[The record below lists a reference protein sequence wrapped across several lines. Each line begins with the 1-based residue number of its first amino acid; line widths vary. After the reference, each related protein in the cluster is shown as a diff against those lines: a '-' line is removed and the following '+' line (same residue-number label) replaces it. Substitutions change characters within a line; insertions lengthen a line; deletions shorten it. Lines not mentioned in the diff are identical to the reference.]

1 MKTRVRVEA
10 QVEAFVKSLAPEP
23 RQKLR
28 AAIKGLGDGRGRIKS
43 LEGNLAGYSRL
54 SIAGYRVIFIE
65 RAERGERIVDCVF
78 AERRAL
84 VYEIFVHLLTEQ
96 TGS

>member
-1 MKTRVRVEA
+1 MKTKVSVEA
-10 QVEAFVKSLAPEP
+10 QVESFVKSLAPEP

-28 AAIKGLGDGRGRIKS
+28 AAIKGLADGRGSVKS

-54 SIAGYRVIFIE
+54 SVAGYRVIYKE

-84 VYEIFVHLLTEQ
+84 VYEIFVRLLTEQ
-96 TGS
+96 TGN